1 MIALTSTIGNISE
14 MEKID
19 RCISDIAQHHHEH
32 AALEQLY
39 LCIKDAVYGYA
50 LSILKN
56 TYDAEDVLHDCCL
69 AVYQSAHTYAS
80 DGKPMAWIFT
90 IARNLCLDKLR
101 NRSRFADLPEE
112 DWEPYL
118 ESNERVSP
126 EDRIVLEHCL
136 RDLADDEREILLLH
150 LLSGMKHREIAALTD
165 RPLSTILSKYHRA
178 LKKMRELLKEEDG
191 TNEKPRT

>member
-1 MIALTSTIGNISE
+1 
-14 MEKID
+14 MEKVD
-19 RCISDIAQHHHEH
+19 RCISDIALSGDN

-39 LCIKDAVYGYA
+39 LLTKDAVYGFA

-56 TYDAEDVLHDCCL
+56 THDAEDVLHDCYL
-69 AVYQSAHTYAS
+69 SVFHSASGYVS

-90 IARNLCLDKLR
+90 IVRNLCLSRLR
-101 NRSRFADLPEE
+101 SRSRFSDVPEE

-118 ESNERVSP
+118 EAGEQVTP

-150 LLSGMKHREIAALTD
+150 VLSGLKHREIAAMTD
-165 RPLSTILSKYHRA
+165 RPLSTVLSRYHRA

-191 TNEKPRT
+191 SND